1 VKKVTLVIKKVD
13 EKKLREFKAEAI
25 RRGLT
30 FSKAFEKA
38 IDLWLKRG
46 ETTVEAVDINNKL
59 YEEVKDELARKYRGK
74 YVVIAEGRLLGV
86 YDSLKE
92 VSKVLK
98 ENPRIRRALV
108 AKLGVDGPL
117 RGEPEW
123 WGGSIGSRS
132 A

>member
-1 VKKVTLVIKKVD
+1 MVIKKVD

-38 IDLWLKRG
+38 IDLWLKER
-46 ETTVEAVDINNKL
+46 TAIEAIDINNKL
-59 YEEVKDELARKYRGK
+59 YEEVKDELVKKYHGK
-74 YVVIAEGRLLGV
+74 YVVIAEGKLLGI
-86 YDSLKE
+86 YNSLKE

-98 ENPRIRRALV
+98 ENPRIRHAIV
-108 AKLGVDGPL
+108 AKIGVDAPP
-117 RGEPEW
+117 RGELEW
-123 WGGSIGSRS
+123 WGGSIGSKN

>member
-1 VKKVTLVIKKVD
+1 MTLVIKKVD

-38 IDLWLKRG
+38 IDLWLKR
-46 ETTVEAVDINNKL
+46 ERTVIEAVDINNKL
-59 YEEVKDELARKYRGK
+59 YEEVKDELVKKYHGK
-74 YVVIAEGRLLGV
+74 YVVIAEGKLLGV
-86 YDSLKE
+86 YDSLRE
-92 VSKVLK
+92 VSRILR
-98 ENPRIRRALV
+98 ENPGIRRALV

-123 WGGSIGSRS
+123 WGGSIGSRN